1 MAAKKKQNTAKLA
14 RRRALVS
21 VYRKDGVVDLAR
33 GLAERG
39 FELVSTGGTADA
51 LREAGLAVT
60 AVSEVTGFPE
70 ILAGRVKTLHPK
82 IHGGLLA
89 RRDQQPDLVA
99 IEEHGIAPID
109 VVVVNLYPF
118 EDAVAK
124 GAAFEEAV
132 EMIDV
137 GGPSMLRAAAKNFR
151 HVAPVVDPADYP
163 LLLEQLDREGGIDGP
178 TRLYLAQKAFR
189 HSSRYEAAIA
199 GYLSQCEW
207 KAESAGYG
215 PAEAEEV
222 FPYRLALSFEKVQDL
237 RYGENPHQRAAF
249 YSDLGS
255 TLYSVA
261 AARKL
266 QGKELSFNN
275 ILDLDA
281 AWRLVTE
288 LDAAAC
294 VIVKHTNPCG
304 VGITTGA
311 SLLEAWER
319 AWACDPVS
327 AFGGIVAFNRKVDAA
342 LGAKLA
348 EVFLEALIAPGFEAG
363 AKKAL
368 SAKKNL
374 RVMAM
379 DTTSI
384 HKVSGFDL
392 RRVMG
397 GLLAQEWDRKRFD
410 RASCDVVSKRKP
422 TDEEWAALELGWSVV
437 KHVKSNAIVF
447 ANARQTVGVGAG
459 QMSRVDAARLAAH
472 KAALPLAGTIAASDA
487 FFPFRDGVDEIA
499 KAGAT
504 AVIQPGGSVK
514 DEEVIRAADDHG
526 LAMVFTGVRHF
537 RH

>member
-1 MAAKKKQNTAKLA
+1 MNK
-14 RRRALVS
+14 RALLS
-21 VYRKDGVVDLAR
+21 VYRKDGIVELAR

-39 FELVSTGGTADA
+39 FEIVSTGGTAAD
-51 LREAGLAVT
+51 LAQAKVT
-60 AVSEVTGFPE
+60 VVPVARVTGFPE
-70 ILAGRVKTLHPK
+70 ILDGRVKTLHPA
-82 IHGGLLA
+82 IHAGILA
-89 RRDQQPDLVA
+89 RRDRP
-99 IEEHGIAPID
+99 EHVKALAQHDIPPVD

-118 EDAVAK
+118 EDKVAK
-124 GAAFEEAV
+124 GSAFEEAL
-132 EMIDV
+132 ENIDV
-137 GGPSMLRAAAKNFR
+137 GGPAMLRAAAKNFR
-151 HVAPVVDPADYP
+151 HVAAVVDPADYA
-163 LLLEQLDREGGIDGP
+163 LLLEQLDRPGGIDAP
-178 TRLYLAQKAFR
+178 TRLFFAQKAF
-189 HSSRYEAAIA
+189 HHTAHYDAAIA
-199 GYLSQCEW
+199 AYLAQVEVREGAYAV
-207 KAESAGYG
+207 AES
-215 PAEAEEV
+215 EDV
-222 FPYRLALSFEKVQDL
+222 FPYRLTLNYEKVQDL

-261 AARKL
+261 AARKV

-288 LDAAAC
+288 LPETAC

-304 VGITTGA
+304 TGVGSGTR
-311 SLLEAWER
+311 EAYER
-319 AWACDPVS
+319 AWACDPTS
-327 AFGGIVAFNRKVDAA
+327 AFGGIIAFNRRLEGPV
-342 LGAKLA
+342 A
-348 EVFLEALIAPGFEAG
+348 EKIASVFVEAVIAPGLEPA

-368 SAKKNL
+368 AKKPNL
-374 RVMAM
+374 RVMDM

-384 HKVSGFDL
+384 HKVTGFDL

-397 GLLAQEWDRKRFD
+397 GLLAQEWDLHRLDPGK
-410 RASCDVVSKRKP
+410 CEVVTKRKP
-422 TDEEWAALELGWSVV
+422 TADEWKALTLAWTVC

-447 ANARQTVGVGAG
+447 ANTVQTVGVGAG
-459 QMSRVDAARLAAH
+459 QMSRVDAARI
-472 KAALPLAGTIAASDA
+472 AALKAQLPLQGTVAASDA

-514 DEEVIRAADDHG
+514 DEEVVAAADQHK